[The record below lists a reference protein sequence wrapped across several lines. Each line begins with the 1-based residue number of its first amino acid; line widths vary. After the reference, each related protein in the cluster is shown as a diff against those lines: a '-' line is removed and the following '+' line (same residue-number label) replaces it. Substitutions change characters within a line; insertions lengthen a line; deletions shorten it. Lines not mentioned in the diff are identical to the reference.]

1 MIMRP
6 LATSALR
13 LATWNLRFDSQPNS
27 ISVSDTLA
35 SLPSPLDEPQYLA
48 IANGAEQPWSTRRIR
63 VAEWLK
69 RMNVDAFGI
78 QEGLVRQVTDLQEL
92 FGDTW
97 AHVGVGRDDG
107 VTSGE
112 FSAIFYN
119 TQTLELQANDTFW
132 LSETPLEPSRFPGAG
147 SVRLATYTRFHLA
160 SGGGRGNVTVLNTH
174 FDDQSNGQRELGA
187 SMLLLRARYEAVQSK
202 GPVFVM
208 GDFNSPPRGN
218 SSEGY
223 SIITGALPP
232 VTSINATWA
241 ATYAV
246 PADEQPDFVMQDLRG
261 QAPRER
267 VSEAYATYTGFTPP
281 NSASAGPWQ
290 RIDFTRAYAV
300 DEVRGDDGVL
310 ASDHRPTVVD
320 LDLGV

>member
-1 MIMRP
+1 MP
-6 LATSALR
+6 
-13 LATWNLRFDSQPNS
+13 
-27 ISVSDTLA
+27 SVGVLSLLPFLA
-35 SLPSPLDEPQYLA
+35 SSLL
-48 IANGAEQPWSTRRIR
+48 IITTT
-63 VAEWLK
+63 
-69 RMNVDAFGI
+69 GI

-208 GDFNSPPRGN
+208 GDFNRCVYARFRFIEDYLRRGR
-218 SSEGY
+218 Y
-223 SIITGALPP
+223 I
-232 VTSINATWA
+232 
-241 ATYAV
+241 
-246 PADEQPDFVMQDLRG
+246 
-261 QAPRER
+261 
-267 VSEAYATYTGFTPP
+267 
-281 NSASAGPWQ
+281 
-290 RIDFTRAYAV
+290 
-300 DEVRGDDGVL
+300 
-310 ASDHRPTVVD
+310 
-320 LDLGV
+320 